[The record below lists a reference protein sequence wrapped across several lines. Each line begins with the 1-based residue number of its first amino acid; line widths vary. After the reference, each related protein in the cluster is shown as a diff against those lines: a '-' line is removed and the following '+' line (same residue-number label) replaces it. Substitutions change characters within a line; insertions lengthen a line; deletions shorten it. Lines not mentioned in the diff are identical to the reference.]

1 MPMRD
6 LLRALS
12 VTVVL
17 AAGLVQAQAFFTPDQ
32 ISNDYSFLREGEN
45 VRLDVQGNQ
54 LRGYVNAHGS
64 SDTDSHL
71 ILAMFFQKATL
82 DGNKVYFMTK
92 PVHGVR
98 YEFSGQLA
106 SGEEKADRE
115 GRIVLRGE
123 LTQYLSD
130 SEGNVASR
138 KRSVEFKS
146 FPQDTAH

>member
-6 LLRALS
+6 WLKALS

-17 AAGLVQAQAFFTPDQ
+17 AAGLVHAQAFFTPEQ

-45 VRLDVQGNQ
+45 VRIDVQGDQ
-54 LRGYVNAHGS
+54 LRGYVNTHGS
-64 SDTDSHL
+64 TETDSHL

-82 DGNKVYFMTK
+82 DGNKVYFITK

-98 YEFSGQLA
+98 YEFNGQLA
-106 SGEEKADRE
+106 SGEDKADRE

-123 LTQYLSD
+123 LTQYVSD
-130 SEGNVASR
+130 LEGNVTSK